1 MASLLPAVL
10 IGLVIA
16 APIALIILGEVSI
29 D

>member
-16 APIALIILGEVSI
+16 GPIALIILGEVSI